1 MAAVITASVINAFS
15 SDRAS
20 NTQADAAKQASQTQA
35 DANRYAADIQ
45 YKMFQEQQKLQE
57 PWRQAGE
64 RALPKLEAQYNQM
77 PAAFSFTGA
86 DFNKF
91 QDPGYAFRLAEGQRA
106 LDRTAAARG
115 GLISGNALKAAQR
128 YGQEMGSQ
136 EFQNAYNR
144 ALTGYNAAVQREATG
159 YNRLASLAGIG
170 QTAAG
175 QLANQAG
182 AYGSAAGALASATGA
197 SSANALLAQGN
208 ARASAYGGYGQ
219 AIGQGLQGLYN
230 NWGSISNMFGGGN
243 TGLNDA
249 NSLIASNPNAA
260 GGQYSVQGNSDYYYD
275 L

>member
-1 MAAVITASVINAFS
+1 MAAVITASVINAFA

-20 NTQADAAKQASQTQA
+20 NTQADAAKSAASTQA
-35 DANRYAADIQ
+35 DANKYAADIQ
-45 YKMFQEQQKLQE
+45 YRMFQEQQRLQE
-57 PWRQAGE
+57 PWRKAGE
-64 RALPKLEAQYNQM
+64 NALTRLTGGLAKGGEFGTP
-77 PAAFSFTGA
+77 FSQT
-86 DFNKF
+86 NWM

-106 LDRTAAARG
+106 LDRSAAARG
-115 GLISGNALKAAQR
+115 GLISGNALKAAER

-136 EFQNAYNR
+136 EYQNAFNR
-144 ALTGYNAAVQREATG
+144 YYREREAML
-159 YNRLASLAGIG
+159 NPLQSLAGVG
-170 QTAAG
+170 QTTAQSLGGAAQNYG
-175 QLANQAG
+175 Q
-182 AYGSAAGALASATGA
+182 SAANLASATGA